1 MILAFCCIYLLSCFI
16 FFYKMFL
23 QCCKTNGRG
32 KRFYDRE
39 LPLLT
44 WRTMMVCPFSLRW
57 WSQLWC
63 SLLLL
68 FLTSLDV
75 KNTKKIAWKS
85 TSRFATLCV
94 LEKPI
99 SWYSFYIYIGN
110 SVERHF
116 FHVKERV
123 RVRVKPNMLIKLDFK
138 YGSKYFNSRLC
149 RLCLVKKGTFVFK
162 RNISYIVFT
171 CSLIH
176 WMIECF
182 SSTSFSTFASTFSLS
197 NTPY

>member
-123 RVRVKPNMLIKLDFK
+123 RVRVKQ
-138 YGSKYFNSRLC
+138 
-149 RLCLVKKGTFVFK
+149 GTFVFK